1 MPTSIWFKQP
11 IDFFRFSKLFE
22 IYPSD
27 DLDLDE
33 RLNAYLRLSLY
44 AAILH
49 YAIFQDVKIFSVV
62 VIVMILTFVYYTSVK
77 ENYMQ
82 YDMLKDRGGKK
93 GNENEAKDHFKGNV
107 SCQYPK
113 DSNPFM
119 NVLINEYVENPE
131 RKEACDIDNVHVKD
145 LIDDKYYSDTYRDIG
160 DVFDRKSSFRNFYTM
175 PNTTIPNNQEDYA
188 QWLYGINEKT
198 LKEGNGDRNQLFAK
212 HY

>member
-1 MPTSIWFKQP
+1 MPTGIWFKQP

-22 IYPSD
+22 IYPSE

-33 RLNAYLRLSLY
+33 RLNAYVRLSLY

-62 VIVMILTFVYYTSVK
+62 VIVMILTYVYYVSVK

-82 YDMLKDRGGKK
+82 YNTLKDRRGKTK
-93 GNENEAKDHFKGNV
+93 EHFNGNV

-131 RKEACDIDNVHVKD
+131 RKEACDVDNVRVKD
-145 LIDDKYYSDTYRDIG
+145 MINDKYYSDTYRDIG

-188 QWLYGINEKT
+188 QWLYGIKEKT
-198 LKEGNGDRNQLFAK
+198 QKEGNGDRNKLFAK
-212 HY
+212 YY